1 MKKHYTTQ
9 QVAEMTGVSLA
20 TVNNWIKSDKLK
32 SFKTP
37 GGHNRI
43 RVEDLKE
50 FMNENRIPAPPSMR
64 DSVKPKILVV
74 EDDED
79 VRDFVLAV
87 INELEYDVESETA
100 KDGFSAGAKIH
111 SSKPDLVILDIMLPG
126 INGIEVCRQ
135 IRKEYGKKVKILGVT
150 GYYTDENRKEFME
163 AGANEFLKKPLD
175 LKTLKK
181 RIKKLLMQGGNR
193 FFLEKKNE

>member
-1 MKKHYTTQ
+1 
-9 QVAEMTGVSLA
+9 MTGVSLA